1 MLDKQTFIDMYK
13 KAIGTA
19 RAEKMYK
26 EVCDTQ
32 QELKKRST
40 ELKNVFLNEFG
51 NEVHQK
57 GDLAASLVKGETLRE
72 RIARFDALA
81 ERVAAI
87 RMARALGVLPSEEIE
102 EDVND
107 DSLLD
112 DVEIRDDFGDIVS
125 VAEPAKPEKS
135 VSKETVPPMS
145 VGDIS
150 GDEPVEPAGTASD
163 METGD

>member
-1 MLDKQTFIDMYK
+1 MLDKQIFIGMYK
-13 KAIGTA
+13 KAIGA
-19 RAEKMYK
+19 SRAAKMFEEAQSIQK
-26 EVCDTQ
+26 EQKTHS
-32 QELKKRST
+32 E
-40 ELKNVFLNEFG
+40 VFLNEFG
-51 NEVHQK
+51 NEVHVK
-57 GDLAASLVKGETLRE
+57 GDLAASLLKGETLKE

-87 RMARALGVLPSEEIE
+87 RLARQVGILPSEDVE

-145 VGDIS
+145 AGDIS

-163 METGD
+163 MVTGD